1 MGYESLSTVV
11 VLVVVVLILAVWL
24 PRRTANGMKRV
35 MEHRGDRYS
44 SSLHLVDA
52 DSGTKFSDV
61 RTPQAKGAIM
71 QPTQPQRTTA
81 MNEHIAQV
89 RRMRRAAARRRAII
103 ASALLAAT
111 ILVAVLAVVLHFSP
125 WFTLIPAAL
134 LAAVVALGA
143 NAARHARAWE
153 RKVAERRKKGAGR
166 PAGPADRTVPSA
178 VQASKEETRRVE
190 AADLPTESMAQSD
203 IRRVLEEA
211 EREKARAEG
220 RRHTDVVDVESVV
233 VEERADADD
242 RILKQDAAAVV
253 PVQGAVEQ
261 PMPQDDADVE
271 TDRTQDAAGAPDL
284 ISFSLGTPRDG
295 YDAAPAA
302 PESLEI
308 RSTRQVAKA
317 VPQTP
322 ADEDGEDVTDAV
334 EPDRTV
340 TDAQVE
346 PSFHEAEVVS
356 EVDAPA
362 ASGDSLGTGLD
373 AILARR
379 GA

>member
-1 MGYESLSTVV
+1 M
-11 VLVVVVLILAVWL
+11 
-24 PRRTANGMKRV
+24 
-35 MEHRGDRYS
+35 
-44 SSLHLVDA
+44 
-52 DSGTKFSDV
+52 
-61 RTPQAKGAIM
+61 
-71 QPTQPQRTTA
+71 
-81 MNEHIAQV
+81 
-89 RRMRRAAARRRAII
+89 
-103 ASALLAAT
+103 
-111 ILVAVLAVVLHFSP
+111 
-125 WFTLIPAAL
+125 
-134 LAAVVALGA
+134 
-143 NAARHARAWE
+143 
-153 RKVAERRKKGAGR
+153 
-166 PAGPADRTVPSA
+166 
-178 VQASKEETRRVE
+178 
-190 AADLPTESMAQSD
+190 
-203 IRRVLEEA
+203 
-211 EREKARAEG
+211 
-220 RRHTDVVDVESVV
+220 VDVESVV

>member
-166 PAGPADRTVPSA
+166 PAGPSA

-302 PESLEI
+302 PEGLEI

>member
-153 RKVAERRKKGAGR
+153 RKVAERRKKGVGR
-166 PAGPADRTVPSA
+166 PAGPSA

-211 EREKARAEG
+211 EREKARVEG

>member
-166 PAGPADRTVPSA
+166 PAGPSA

-220 RRHTDVVDVESVV
+220 RRHADVVDVESVV

-271 TDRTQDAAGAPDL
+271 TERTQDAAGAPDL

-334 EPDRTV
+334 EPNRTV

>member
-166 PAGPADRTVPSA
+166 PAGPSA

-373 AILARR
+373 TILARR

>member
-166 PAGPADRTVPSA
+166 PAGPSA

-220 RRHTDVVDVESVV
+220 RRHADVVDVESVV

>member
-178 VQASKEETRRVE
+178 VQASKEETHRVE
-190 AADLPTESMAQSD
+190 TADLPTESMAQSD

-322 ADEDGEDVTDAV
+322 ADEDGEDVTDAM